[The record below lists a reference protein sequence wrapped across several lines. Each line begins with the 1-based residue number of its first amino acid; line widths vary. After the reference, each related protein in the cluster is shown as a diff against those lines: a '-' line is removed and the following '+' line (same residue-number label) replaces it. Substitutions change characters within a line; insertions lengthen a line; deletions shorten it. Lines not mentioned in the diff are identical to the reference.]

1 MADWKS
7 TIREQG
13 MKLLTDPRVQDLM
26 KDERVVKGM
35 MRAVQLRGEVQE
47 ELEKRIEEVARSLNL
62 ATAGEVKD
70 LRRQLKKM
78 ERDLEKAREAA
89 RRAEAAKNETPKG

>member
-1 MADWKS
+1 MTDWKS
-7 TIREQG
+7 TLRDQG
-13 MKLLTDPRVQDLM
+13 MKLLADPRVQELM
-26 KDERVVKGM
+26 KDERVMKGM

-62 ATAGEVKD
+62 ATAQEVKD

-89 RRAEAAKNETPKG
+89 RKAETPK

>member
-1 MADWKS
+1 MTDWK
-7 TIREQG
+7 TTLRDQG
-13 MKLLTDPRVQDLM
+13 MKLLADPRVQEIM
-26 KDERVVKGM
+26 KDERVMKGM

-62 ATAGEVKD
+62 ATAQEVKD

-78 ERDLEKAREAA
+78 ERDLEKARDAA
-89 RRAEAAKNETPKG
+89 RKAETQK